1 MFKVTSIRQQAALIG
16 AVLFGIVGVQLAVS
30 AVLGV
35 SGLRTVQAFITY
47 QSKDVS
53 GALQLQQSIADIR
66 YDVIQV
72 QQNLTDLSATRGLN
86 GLDDGRQL
94 SAEFAAAFERDLRTA
109 QGLATQVNDSALMT
123 ALAEVQTAFTPYYE
137 LGRKMAEA
145 YVQNGP
151 EAGNAMMAQFDTAAQ
166 SMTTSLEKAAT
177 ALQNYLQVAS
187 SQAVSEMNGDQS
199 MIRWIIGF
207 NILLGVGAIGVIY
220 LIVRALRQASQ
231 ALSSGTEVAR
241 RAAEGDLNA
250 RNIRIGRRDEIGE
263 LLDNINQMLDMT
275 EAFTKESE
283 AAMSYV
289 NKRKYYRRIIPT
301 GLRGGFVHYAN
312 TINET
317 LTEMAGRDSEVSEF
331 VDRNV
336 RQVAETVATAAA
348 NLNGHITTIGLFSDE
363 TREKAGSATGAAT
376 RTTQNMQ
383 TVAAAI
389 EELSASI
396 NEISSQMSNM
406 SGSAEQAVKAV
417 ADTDAIV
424 TSLAKAAARIGSV
437 VELINDIAGQTNLLA
452 LNATIE
458 AARAGDAGKGFAV
471 VASEVMNLATQ
482 TSKSTEE
489 ITQQVNAV
497 QAVVKEVSQAIED
510 IGGRVRNF
518 GDISAAV
525 AAAVEEQRAVTE
537 SISGNVSD
545 VTNAANDVTHVMDT
559 VSITANETNTVVQE
573 ISGSSSFM
581 ASEADRLRQQIGGF
595 MEKIKAVG

>member
-1 MFKVTSIRQQAALIG
+1 
-16 AVLFGIVGVQLAVS
+16 
-30 AVLGV
+30 
-35 SGLRTVQAFITY
+35 
-47 QSKDVS
+47 
-53 GALQLQQSIADIR
+53 
-66 YDVIQV
+66 
-72 QQNLTDLSATRGLN
+72 
-86 GLDDGRQL
+86 
-94 SAEFAAAFERDLRTA
+94 
-109 QGLATQVNDSALMT
+109 
-123 ALAEVQTAFTPYYE
+123 
-137 LGRKMAEA
+137 
-145 YVQNGP
+145 
-151 EAGNAMMAQFDTAAQ
+151 
-166 SMTTSLEKAAT
+166 
-177 ALQNYLQVAS
+177 
-187 SQAVSEMNGDQS
+187 
-199 MIRWIIGF
+199 
-207 NILLGVGAIGVIY
+207 
-220 LIVRALRQASQ
+220 
-231 ALSSGTEVAR
+231 
-241 RAAEGDLNA
+241 
-250 RNIRIGRRDEIGE
+250 
-263 LLDNINQMLDMT
+263 MLDMT

-317 LTEMAGRDSEVSEF
+317 LAEMAGRDSEVCEF